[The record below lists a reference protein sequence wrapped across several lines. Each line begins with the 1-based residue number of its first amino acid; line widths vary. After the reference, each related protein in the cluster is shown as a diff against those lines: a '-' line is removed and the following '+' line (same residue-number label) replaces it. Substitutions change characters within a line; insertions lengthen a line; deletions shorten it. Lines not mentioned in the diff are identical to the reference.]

1 MTRKELDKYYE
12 NKFGK
17 KIASSTLSKW
27 VKEGRIKATK
37 LSNGTYDYDF
47 DSFKQIVDDPKYGI
61 KFKASKS
68 KPQDFI
74 GKTFGNLFIKSI
86 VPFEEK
92 IDKSYKGT
100 FMYCD
105 CLSCGNKNIQVKFTY
120 LTGNGNYQRTS
131 CGCDRKQRAF
141 VASTKQKLEISD
153 LDFCKQDF
161 ERFLVLHSILIN
173 STDNYYTTCSKDEY
187 LQTVKSLYFNKQF
200 NIVYDFWQSNKS
212 KNKTYYDW
220 AKPSL
225 DHIIPKSRGGTNKL
239 DNLQILTVFE
249 NLAKRDMTW
258 EEWNNFKKETKTHS
272 DYFIENFVKEE

>member
-1 MTRKELDKYYE
+1 MVRKEIDNYYE
-12 NKFGK
+12 QKFGK
-17 KIASSTLSKW
+17 KLPSSTLSKW
-27 VKEGRIKATK
+27 VAQGKIKAIK
-37 LSNGTYDYDF
+37 KSNGTYDYDF
-47 DSFKQIVDDPKYGI
+47 ESFKSIVDNPEYGK

-74 GKTFGNLFIKSI
+74 GKIFGQLLIKGI
-86 VPFEEK
+86 VPPEEK
-92 IDKSYKGT
+92 IDKSYNGT

-105 CLSCGNKNIQVKFTY
+105 CLSCGKQNVQVKFTY

-141 VASTKQKLEISD
+141 VASTKQKLTISD

-161 ERFLVLHSILIN
+161 KKFLIAHSILIN
-173 STDNYYTTCSKDEY
+173 STDNYYTTCSKEEY
-187 LQTVKSLYFNKQF
+187 LQTIQHLFFDKQF
-200 NIVYDFWQSNKS
+200 NAIYDFWQNK
-212 KNKTYYDW
+212 KGINKTYYNW

-225 DHIIPKSRGGTNKL
+225 DHKIPKSRGGTNKL
-239 DNLQILTVFE
+239 DNLQVLTVFE

-272 DYFIENFVKEE
+272 DYFIENFIKEE